1 MKLLFVVTN
10 RKPRGGWYSVIKI
23 AEALAERGHSVTL
36 ACARYPVYFKGPR
49 NPIEVH
55 VRHQIPFY
63 FKGCGFLDRL
73 WGRAYDWAILS
84 PLVADKK
91 FDYIFGLQKEDAIRA
106 VRLGRKHKVPVV
118 NFVFESPIWI
128 ERVWRSFEGNQKFQK
143 SWEKVRRS
151 LIISDKI
158 IAISE
163 LAKTETEKWLAR
175 KVDGVAY
182 PGIDKVLADSVPQVR
197 KRHQLIYIGALEP
210 RKNIDKAIVALSKLG
225 RRPKFVVCGEG
236 ELKRKLKGL
245 ARRLRVE
252 CEFRGEVSDYEKW
265 AEIKSSLFMVFPTSF
280 EGFGIPPA
288 EALYCKI
295 PCIASDLP
303 ILREIYGDKLE
314 YFPPH
319 DVDELAER
327 MRCLLERPDYRKT
340 RGEEGHRYVNRE
352 LSWQRAAE
360 EIERCVASAG

>member
-10 RKPRGGWYSVIKI
+10 RNPRGGRYSVIKI

-36 ACARYPVYFKGPR
+36 ACARYPVYFKGHR
-49 NPIEVH
+49 NPIEIN

-84 PLVADKK
+84 PLVAEKK

-163 LAKTETEKWLAR
+163 LAKTETERWLGREVA
-175 KVDGVAY
+175 GVAH
-182 PGIDKVLADSVPQVR
+182 PGIDSVLADSVPEPQ
-197 KRHQLIYIGALEP
+197 KGYQLIYVGALEA
-210 RKNIDKAIVALSKLG
+210 RKNIDETIIALSKLDQ
-225 RRPKFVVCGEG
+225 RPKFVICGEG
-236 ELKRKLKGL
+236 ELKGELKRL
-245 ARRLRVE
+245 AHRLRVE

-265 AEIKSSLFMVFPTSF
+265 AEIKRSLFMVFPTSF
-280 EGFGIPPA
+280 EGFGMPPA

-319 DVDELAER
+319 DIDRLAEG
-327 MRCLLERPDYRKT
+327 MRFMLERSDYRKR
-340 RGEEGHRYVNRE
+340 RGEEGYRYVSGR
-352 LSWQRAAE
+352 LSWQQAAE
-360 EIERCVASAG
+360 NIERCVGFLR